1 MTRII
6 TRTAAFK
13 KDYKRMQKR
22 GYIMERLIGIIRF
35 LAEGKKLEER
45 HRDHALR
52 GNYEGHRECH
62 IEPDWLLI
70 YTATEEELGLAR
82 TGTHSNLFK

>member
-22 GYIMERLIGIIRF
+22 GFIMEHLISIIRL
-35 LAEGKKLEER
+35 LAGGSKLEER
-45 HRDHALR
+45 HRDHALH
-52 GNYEGHRECH
+52 GNFEGHRECH
-62 IEPDWLLI
+62 VEPDWLLI
-70 YTATEEELGLAR
+70 YTSTEKELGLAR
-82 TGTHSNLFK
+82 TGTHSDLFK

>member
-22 GYIMERLIGIIRF
+22 GYVMERLISIIR
-35 LAEGKKLEER
+35 LLVEGKKLEER
-45 HRDHALR
+45 HSDHTLH
-52 GNYEGHRECH
+52 GNYEGNRECH

-70 YTATEEELGLAR
+70 YASTEEELGLAR
-82 TGTHSNLFK
+82 TGSHSDLFK